1 MSKKN
6 NACHAVSPSSGK
18 WTAADPHT
26 HARLTHLQK
35 GYHNNRL
42 EGQVV
47 TQKRCAALSRLVSE
61 GKSADEICTSIVSHY
76 SAKSSKSDSETP
88 HILPPHPKK

>member
-1 MSKKN
+1 MSKNK
-6 NACHAVSPSSGK
+6 NACHIVPHGGK
-18 WTAADPHT
+18 WTAADAHT
-26 HARLTHLQK
+26 LARLAQLEK

-42 EGQVV
+42 EGQPVAA
-47 TQKRCAALSRLVSE
+47 KRCAALGRLVCQ

-88 HILPPHPKK
+88 HKLPPHPKK

>member
-1 MSKKN
+1 MSKNK
-6 NACHAVSPSSGK
+6 NACHAVSPSCGK

-26 HARLTHLQK
+26 HARLTQLEK

-47 TQKRCAALSRLVSE
+47 TKKRCAALGRLVCQ
-61 GKSADEICTSIVSHY
+61 GMSADEICTSIVSHY
-76 SAKSSKSDSETP
+76 SAKSSKSDSETT
-88 HILPPHPKK
+88 HKLPPHPKK